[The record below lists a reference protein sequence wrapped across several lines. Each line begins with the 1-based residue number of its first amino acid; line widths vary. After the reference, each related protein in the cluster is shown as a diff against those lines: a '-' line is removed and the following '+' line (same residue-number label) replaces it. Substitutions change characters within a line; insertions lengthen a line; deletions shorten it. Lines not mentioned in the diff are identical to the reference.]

1 MRNYFIIS
9 GLCLVL
15 LSSANAQGWKV
26 VSSPLEENI
35 TGICFV
41 HPDTCFVVT
50 EKGKCVRSYDAGKTW
65 KVLPVAPDVHLEDVS
80 FINSKLGLVCG
91 RGGALYRTV
100 DGDSTWENKSLKDTI
115 PWFLDVEMFNTK
127 IGLVIGMTR
136 DSAAPFGS
144 LAYRTIDGG
153 ATWAKQKSLG
163 MGYTEITYPA
173 GGPVYLLSFGQL
185 HISHNLGK
193 SWQTVKTGEGMTAR
207 TLSILGRTGILAGP
221 RGMCAYSSDSGKTW
235 TKLDQPSDKIYIAA
249 KLVNEQVGYIG
260 GIESTI
266 MRTDDGGQTW
276 SRELMV
282 RSFNVLDMCLIGN
295 RLYAVGSDG
304 GIIYKKVK

>member
-1 MRNYFIIS
+1 MIS
-9 GLCLVL
+9 RLCLVL
-15 LSSANAQGWKV
+15 LSSANAQSWKV
-26 VSSPLEENI
+26 VNFPLEENI

-41 HPDTCFVVT
+41 HPDTGFVVT

-80 FINSKLGLVCG
+80 FVNSKLGLVCG
-91 RGGALYRTV
+91 RSGALYRTV
-100 DGDSTWENKSLKDTI
+100 DGGSTWENKLLKDTI

-127 IGLVIGMTR
+127 IGVVIGMTR
-136 DSAAPFGS
+136 DPVSPFGS

-163 MGYTEITYPA
+163 MGYTKITYST

-185 HISHNLGK
+185 HISHNFGK
-193 SWQTVKTGEGMTAR
+193 SWQTLQTGEGITAR

-221 RGMCAYSSDSGKTW
+221 QGMCAYSSDSGKTW
-235 TKLDQPSDKIYIAA
+235 TKLDQLSNKIYIATE
-249 KLVNEQVGYIG
+249 LVNEQVGYIG

-266 MRTDDGGQTW
+266 MRTDDGGRTW
-276 SRELMV
+276 SNELMA
-282 RSFNVLDMCLIGN
+282 RSFNVLDMCLIGD

-304 GIIYKKVK
+304 GIIYKKVR